1 MKSLASFGIRASQAT
16 LSRDL
21 REMGIVKSAMGYI
34 HEPSF
39 LYLPTPSARLADT
52 LQRDVFEIKAAHS
65 LVVLRTRPGA
75 AQAVG
80 AVFDAQLPPGIAGTL
95 AGDDTIFLA
104 VDLSANIEMVA
115 SEMRELAGLADN
127 EAEDA
132 AESEEVIS

>member
-1 MKSLASFGIRASQAT
+1 M
-16 LSRDL
+16 
-21 REMGIVKSAMGYI
+21 
-34 HEPSF
+34 
-39 LYLPTPSARLADT
+39 
-52 LQRDVFEIKAAHS
+52 
-65 LVVLRTRPGA
+65 
-75 AQAVG
+75 
-80 AVFDAQLPPGIAGTL
+80 FDAQLPPGIAGTL